1 MSAYLDTH
9 VALWLYAGDTDRLSA
24 RAANSIN
31 RESLAICP
39 IVLME
44 IQYLHEI
51 GRITVRPGA
60 IVADLERR
68 VGLRVEDRSLAEV
81 VEHGLELS
89 WTRDAFDRLIVAQ
102 AALDRAVLITR
113 DRLILKNYPKAL
125 W

>member
-1 MSAYLDTH
+1 MSTYVDTH
-9 VALWLYAGDTDRLSA
+9 VALWLYAGDTERLSA
-24 RAANSIN
+24 RAVAAIN
-31 RESLAICP
+31 REPLSICP
-39 IVLME
+39 IVLLE

-68 VGLRVEDRSLAEV
+68 IGLSVEDRSMAEV
-81 VEHGLELS
+81 TELGLELS

-102 AALDRAVLITR
+102 AALDRAALVTR
-113 DRLILKNYPKAL
+113 DRLILKHYPKAL

>member
-81 VEHGLELS
+81 VEHGLGLS

>member
-60 IVADLERR
+60 VVADLQRR

-81 VEHGLELS
+81 VEQGLGLS

-102 AALDRAVLITR
+102 AALDRAMLITR
-113 DRLILKNYPKAL
+113 DRLILKNYSKAV

>member
-68 VGLRVEDRSLAEV
+68 VGLRVEERSLAEV
-81 VEHGLELS
+81 VEHGLGLS

-113 DRLILKNYPKAL
+113 DRLILKNYSKAV